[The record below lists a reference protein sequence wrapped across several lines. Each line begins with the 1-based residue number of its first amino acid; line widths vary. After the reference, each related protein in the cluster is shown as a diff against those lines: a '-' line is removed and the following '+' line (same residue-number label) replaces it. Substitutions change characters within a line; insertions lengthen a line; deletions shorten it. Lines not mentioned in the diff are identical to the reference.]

1 MITLVFWQKVVLYAL
16 LLVAIYI
23 FVKSSQIKINN
34 RPLIKLKHRIMLT
47 LFFPLILLIA
57 FFIGSILLGI
67 VLLILFIGFMISFL
81 KGRKI
86 L

>member
-1 MITLVFWQKVVLYAL
+1 MITLVFWQKIVLYAL

-34 RPLIKLKHRIMLT
+34 RPLIKLKHRIMLK